1 MKSKTTAVIL
11 AIFLG
16 GLGIH
21 RFYLNRPI
29 SGVIY
34 LIFCWSF
41 IPAVISILEAISFMS
56 YSEDAFNKKYAD
68 AGYLVSEAIK
78 GQSNNNSKSQSSTEE
93 LVSLASLYEKNVI
106 TKEVFE
112 EKNATLLKRIG

>member
-29 SGVIY
+29 SGIVY
-34 LIFCWSF
+34 LIFCWSL
-41 IPAVISILEAISFMS
+41 IPAVISLLEAISFMS
-56 YSEDAFNKKYAD
+56 YSEEAFNKKYAD
-68 AGYLVSEAIK
+68 AAYLMSEAIK
-78 GQSNNNSKSQSSTEE
+78 GQSNNNSKSQSATEE
-93 LVSLASLYEKNVI
+93 LVSLASLYEKM
-106 TKEVFE
+106 
-112 EKNATLLKRIG
+112 LLQKKFLKKRKLLC

>member
-56 YSEDAFNKKYAD
+56 YSEEAFNKKYAD
-68 AGYLVSEAIK
+68 AAYLMSEAIK
-78 GQSNNNSKSQSSTEE
+78 GQSNNNSKSQSATEE

-112 EKNATLLKRIG
+112 EKKATLLKRIG